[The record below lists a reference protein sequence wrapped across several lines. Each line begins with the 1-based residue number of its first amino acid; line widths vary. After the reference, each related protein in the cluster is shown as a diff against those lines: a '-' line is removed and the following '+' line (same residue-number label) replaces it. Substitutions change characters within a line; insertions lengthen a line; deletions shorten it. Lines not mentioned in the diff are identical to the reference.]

1 MDGDHGA
8 FQPKRPQPLGRAA
21 WGMACAL
28 AGFVLVSA
36 MLAVSYGHTPE
47 LEKALFQLGLGAT
60 ALIAA
65 VGQVLI
71 LGGLALLWS
80 ALRRHR

>member
-1 MDGDHGA
+1 MDGEG
-8 FQPKRPQPLGRAA
+8 FKVEEVRRSPLRRAA
-21 WGMACAL
+21 WGMAAAL
-28 AGFVLVSA
+28 AGFALVSA
-36 MLAVSYGHTPE
+36 MLAVSYGHTPA

-80 ALRRHR
+80 ALHRQR